1 MFNWLFK
8 EKDEYQMYSV
18 SVADS
23 LIVYDS
29 NPSYRK
35 LFYKIK
41 DKKILNARIPAIV
54 DLHSLNINSNYNSY
68 KIIINDFLY
77 ICDIYDRW
85 RAINLNYNKSSN
97 KIIEKFNLYD
107 IVFNEENST
116 LDEKELLVLAA
127 EKTPIKEIKELQ
139 SKVVLIEH
147 LNNGNN
153 KIYYYDGNEKKNKIL
168 NGNINFDESLTKVI
182 HFHQEEKE
190 RVIRDLNLMIELL
203 K

>member
-8 EKDEYQMYSV
+8 EKEEYQ
-18 SVADS
+18 
-23 LIVYDS
+23 
-29 NPSYRK
+29 
-35 LFYKIK
+35 
-41 DKKILNARIPAIV
+41 
-54 DLHSLNINSNYNSY
+54 
-68 KIIINDFLY
+68 
-77 ICDIYDRW
+77 
-85 RAINLNYNKSSN
+85 
-97 KIIEKFNLYD
+97 
-107 IVFNEENST
+107 
-116 LDEKELLVLAA
+116 
-127 EKTPIKEIKELQ
+127 IKEIKELQ

-182 HFHQEEKE
+182 HFHEEEKE